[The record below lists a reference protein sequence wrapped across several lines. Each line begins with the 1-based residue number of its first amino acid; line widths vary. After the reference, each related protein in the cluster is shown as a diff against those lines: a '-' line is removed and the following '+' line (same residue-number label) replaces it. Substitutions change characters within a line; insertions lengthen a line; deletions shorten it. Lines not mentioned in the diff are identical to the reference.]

1 MLFFKLYFTE
11 IIKRI
16 LVIIISW
23 IAYFGIGY
31 YYKATL
37 IYIIIKPSFKYLKQ
51 KTIYFI
57 YTNINELF
65 YTYLTLIITVA
76 NNLCILIIVYNI
88 HKFLKPS
95 LYKIEYTNLKKM
107 SQYLLLIWNL
117 SLALLYLLIL
127 PISWNFFLNLQNTIN
142 NSHINFFFEAK
153 LNEYLIYMASIFNIC
168 LLNTLLIGIL
178 FGLVHNTSNL
188 KNFILNKRKSIYLL
202 FFIIASIITP
212 PDIISQTFLGG
223 TSILLFE
230 IYIYFLILNINL
242 KNYFELR

>member
-1 MLFFKLYFTE
+1 MFFFKLYITE

-23 IAYFGIGY
+23 ISYLGICY

-76 NNLCILIIVYNI
+76 NNLCILIIIYNI
-88 HKFLKPS
+88 HNFLKPS
-95 LYKIEYTNLKKM
+95 LYKIEYTNLKKI
-107 SQYLLLIWNL
+107 SQCLLIVWNL
-117 SLALLYLLIL
+117 SLALLYWLIL
-127 PISWNFFLNLQNTIN
+127 PISWNFFLKLQDSIN

-153 LNEYLIYMASIFNIC
+153 LNEYLIYIASIFNIC
-168 LLNTLLIGIL
+168 LLNTLIMSVL
-178 FGLVHNTSNL
+178 FGLIHNTSNL
-188 KNFILNKRKSIYLL
+188 KNFILNKRKGIYLL

-212 PDIISQTFLGG
+212 PDIISQIFLGSI
-223 TSILLFE
+223 SILLFE

-242 KNYFELR
+242 KNYLN

>member
-11 IIKRI
+11 IIKRT
-16 LVIIISW
+16 LVVIISW

-37 IYIIIKPSFKYLKQ
+37 VYIIIKPSLNYLKQ

-76 NNLCILIIVYNI
+76 NNLCILITVYNI
-88 HKFLKPS
+88 YNFLKPS
-95 LYKIEYTNLKKM
+95 LYKVEYNNLKKM

-127 PISWNFFLNLQNTIN
+127 PISWNFFLQLQDSIN

-153 LNEYLIYMASIFNIC
+153 LNEYLIFIASIFNIC
-168 LLNTLLIGIL
+168 LLNILLISIL
-178 FGLVHNTSNL
+178 FGLVRNTSNL
-188 KNFILNKRKSIYLL
+188 KNFILTKRKSIYLL

-212 PDIISQTFLGG
+212 PDILSQISLG
-223 TSILLFE
+223 SISIFLFE

-242 KNYFELR
+242 KGLN